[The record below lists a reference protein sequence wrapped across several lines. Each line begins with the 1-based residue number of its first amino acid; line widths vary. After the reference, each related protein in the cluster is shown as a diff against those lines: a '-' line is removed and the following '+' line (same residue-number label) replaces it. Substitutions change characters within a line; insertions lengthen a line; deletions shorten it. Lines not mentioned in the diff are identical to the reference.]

1 MSFYWPESCIRQAPV
16 KKPIE
21 KCSRCSDPI
30 ESHDIVVPFDNGD
43 VIHVRCWRVGET
55 QQRCRESRTLIQK
68 SQKLI
73 DESGRKLR
81 EINVP
86 ASVAPK

>member
-1 MSFYWPESCIRQAPV
+1 MSLILVESCIRQAPV

-43 VIHVRCWRVGET
+43 VIHVRCWGVGET
-55 QQRCRESRTLIQK
+55 EKRCRESRTLIQK

>member
-1 MSFYWPESCIRQAPV
+1 
-16 KKPIE
+16 
-21 KCSRCSDPI
+21 
-30 ESHDIVVPFDNGD
+30 
-43 VIHVRCWRVGET
+43 VIHVRCWGVDET
-55 QQRCRESRTLIQK
+55 EKRRRESRTLIQK

>member
-1 MSFYWPESCIRQAPV
+1 V
-16 KKPIE
+16 KMPIE
-21 KCSRCSDPI
+21 KCGRCSDPI

-81 EINVP
+81 EINLP
-86 ASVAPK
+86 ASVGQK

>member
-1 MSFYWPESCIRQAPV
+1 M

-21 KCSRCSDPI
+21 TCSRCSDPI

-43 VIHVRCWRVGET
+43 VIHVRCWRVGERDRK
-55 QQRCRESRTLIQK
+55 RCRELRTLIQK

-73 DESGRKLR
+73 DESGHKLR